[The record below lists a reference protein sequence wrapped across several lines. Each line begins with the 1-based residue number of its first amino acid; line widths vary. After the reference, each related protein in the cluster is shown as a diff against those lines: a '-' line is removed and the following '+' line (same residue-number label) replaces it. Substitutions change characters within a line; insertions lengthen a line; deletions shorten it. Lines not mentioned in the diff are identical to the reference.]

1 MSATRMPSS
10 ITSGI
15 DQPSVKLAWR
25 ISLPPHLGTG
35 ERVLIHSTAR
45 RRQRYAAGATIQA
58 NATRA
63 AGDRDRR
70 SPSPDAPAVEQARG
84 ERPTRHGA
92 ITEDELP
99 QSTTQHGAGRT
110 G

>member
-63 AGDRDRR
+63 AVTREPCCH
-70 SPSPDAPAVEQARG
+70 SPYAPPREGVLGCPPTA
-84 ERPTRHGA
+84 ERLPH
-92 ITEDELP
+92 EDVVP
-99 QSTTQHGAGRT
+99 MM
-110 G
+110 